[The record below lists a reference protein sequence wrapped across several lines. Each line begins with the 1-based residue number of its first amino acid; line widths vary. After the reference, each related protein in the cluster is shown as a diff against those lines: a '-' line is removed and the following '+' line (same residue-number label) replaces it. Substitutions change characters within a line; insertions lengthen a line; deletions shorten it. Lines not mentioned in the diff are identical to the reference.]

1 MTTITRGWLDKV
13 ISDIGTIRDDI
24 PSGLDDDESNT
35 LAALKM
41 ALASMDAEPVYPC
54 EFCHYDTDGL
64 QWHWEDVNTD
74 FFYEQWNPERCGKR
88 RVLYTA
94 PPAPVVSLTDEQ
106 IDALLSLANL
116 LQGRVPAAGEVSRG

>member
-1 MTTITRGWLDKV
+1 MTT
-13 ISDIGTIRDDI
+13 
-24 PSGLDDDESNT
+24 ESNT
-35 LAALKM
+35 LAALKITP
-41 ALASMDAEPVYPC
+41 ASMDAEPVYQC

-94 PPAPVVSLTDEQ
+94 PPVPVVSLTDEQ
-106 IDALLSLANL
+106 LDALLDASGHVLCIQGDNRQQLRQFARDVLSLANM
-116 LQGRVPAAGEVSRG
+116 LQSRIPAAGEVSRG